1 MYSTNDVYNAV
12 SKLNQNIRDSGKL
25 EKYLANVQLEGGCVN
40 WHKNESG
47 EVSVLWVQTRTMIS
61 DVSRTKPWVWQ
72 TDTTFSTNR

>member
-1 MYSTNDVYNAV
+1 MYSTKDVYNAV

-47 EVSVLWVQTRTMIS
+47 EQEL
-61 DVSRTKPWVWQ
+61 
-72 TDTTFSTNR
+72 